1 MLRYLTSGE
10 SHGKALIGIL
20 EGMPA
25 GLRIDID
32 DINHQLS
39 RRQQGY
45 GRGGRMKI
53 ERDSVNIVSGMRFG
67 LTTGA
72 PVAVEIENKD
82 WVNWQQLMN
91 PEPVPDSERP
101 PEVTI
106 PRPGHADLAG
116 AVKYGHADIR
126 NIIERAS
133 ARETAVRTALG
144 NIVRQ
149 LLKTFG
155 IIIGSHVIEIHSVRS
170 SVRFN
175 VDDVEGESTRAD
187 ISPVRCLDPQAEKE
201 MIKIIDKTKEQG
213 DTVGGRIELIASG
226 LPVGLGSHTHWDRR
240 LDGALAG
247 GLMSIPAV
255 KAVEIGSGI
264 ECGRRFG
271 SQVHD
276 PIIIDK
282 QNQSISRASNN
293 SGGLE
298 GGITNGQPLIAT
310 ITMKPIST
318 LLSALNSVDLKTREA
333 VKARTERSDVCAVP
347 AASVVA
353 EAVIALIL
361 AQAFL
366 EKFGGDH
373 VNDVRK
379 TFENRRM
386 L

>member
-10 SHGKALIGIL
+10 SHGEALVGIL

-25 GLRIDID
+25 GLRIDVNE
-32 DINHQLS
+32 INHQLH
-39 RRQQGY
+39 RRQLGY

-53 ERDSVNIVSGMRFG
+53 EKDTVKIISGIRFG
-67 LTTGA
+67 FTTGA
-72 PVAVEIENKD
+72 PVALEVENKD
-82 WVNWQQLMN
+82 WVNWQQQMN
-91 PEPVPDSERP
+91 PEPVPENEST

-116 AVKYGHADIR
+116 AVKYGHTDIR

-133 ARETAVRTALG
+133 ARETAIRTALIG
-144 NIVRQ
+144 ITGQ
-149 LLKTFG
+149 LLKEFG

-170 SVRFN
+170 SAQFN
-175 VDDVEGESTRAD
+175 DEDVEGESNRAD
-187 ISPVRCLDPQAEKE
+187 RSPVRCLDPQAEKE
-201 MIKIIDKTKEQG
+201 MIKIIDKAKEKG

-240 LDGALAG
+240 LDGVLAG
-247 GLMSIPAV
+247 GLMSIPAI

-276 PIIIDK
+276 PIIIDERD
-282 QNQSISRASNN
+282 QSISRASNN
-293 SGGLE
+293 AGGLE

-318 LLSALNSVDLKTREA
+318 LLSALDSVDLKTRESA
-333 VKARTERSDVCAVP
+333 KARTERSDICAVP
-347 AASVVA
+347 AASIVA

-373 VNDVRK
+373 IDDVRMA
-379 TFENRRM
+379 FENRRM